1 MASVSTNS
9 ANNLVNTPI
18 KPKIKLRTNLNTEQK
33 AYLVDSFNK
42 LFAPGHNYQRPE
54 SWVYTKLNESFKG
67 FLLSHNV
74 FDLLNDCKFH
84 LERIIKKAREDVEQ
98 LKNLNEEAARAVTE
112 NYNQSN
118 VKKKSKRKAN
128 EANLDETL
136 ETKID
141 EATTKKPSGYSSEYW
156 AGVIKMEKFY
166 TQWQNSINKDNSD
179 SKMDVDSDNK
189 ENINPNNS
197 VDATTTPKITK
208 KALEEAKKEAVDS
221 FRSIIRTDAIRLLE
235 ERKEYVK
242 QQTVFMNQSVE
253 YLQVLK
259 QREIAKE
266 ETQKKKDLLLEKSL
280 QLIDKLLAR

>member
-1 MASVSTNS
+1 MASASNNA
-9 ANNLVNTPI
+9 ANNLVITPI

-84 LERIIKKAREDVEQ
+84 LERIIKKAREDAEQ
-98 LKNLNEEAARAVTE
+98 LKNLNEEAVRAVYVTE

-118 VKKKSKRKAN
+118 GKKKSKRKAN

-136 ETKID
+136 EPKID

-156 AGVIKMEKFY
+156 AGVVKMEKFY
-166 TQWQNSINKDNSD
+166 TQWQNSIHNDNSD

-189 ENINPNNS
+189 ENINPNNN
-197 VDATTTPKITK
+197 VDASATPKITK

-221 FRSIIRTDAIRLLE
+221 FRSTIRTDAIRLLE
-235 ERKEYVK
+235 L
-242 QQTVFMNQSVE
+242 E
-253 YLQVLK
+253 YLQLLK

-266 ETQKKKDLLLEKSL
+266 ETQKKKDLLLDQSL
-280 QLIDKLLAR
+280 QLIDKLLAK